1 MLTRPA
7 TPAFLAVCACTL
19 WSLSFMTQ
27 EVAAQEGRAPPPTLA
42 DLSNAFEQLA
52 VEVSPAVVQVMVSGL
67 GVSRAALARGEAV
80 VESQQAAG
88 SGVIVD
94 PSGYIITNAHV
105 IAGATDIRIMLN
117 EPVIGAAGES
127 ALKPIGQI
135 HRATV
140 VGVDRETD
148 IAVLKIERSELPY
161 LELGDSEALKPGQI
175 VFAFGSPLGLENSVS
190 VGVVSSVARQLRP
203 DDPMIYIQTDAAVNP
218 GNSGGPLVDSSGHIV
233 GINTL
238 ILSMSGGSDGLSFAA
253 PSHIVDT
260 IYRQL
265 RRYGHVR
272 RGVIGV
278 RAQTITPMMAAGLRL
293 ARNFGVIISDVSPGS
308 PAASVGLQ
316 AGDIVLA
323 LDDKPMENG
332 RQFDVNVYGKQAGE
346 VVKLQI
352 LRGTEILEMFAQV
365 VERQEYGDPFAR
377 RIVADESLV
386 RELGVFAV
394 NLVDVASVM
403 PQARWSTGVV
413 VAAQAA
419 GNGRLG
425 GNFEPG
431 DIVYSI
437 NRQRINNLTELRA
450 ALAGLTDGA
459 PMVLHIERRRELRY
473 LELTADW

>member
-1 MLTRPA
+1 
-7 TPAFLAVCACTL
+7 
-19 WSLSFMTQ
+19 
-27 EVAAQEGRAPPPTLA
+27 
-42 DLSNAFEQLA
+42 
-52 VEVSPAVVQVMVSGL
+52 
-67 GVSRAALARGEAV
+67 
-80 VESQQAAG
+80 
-88 SGVIVD
+88 VD